1 MNFNN
6 FVFKAI
12 TIMLFWPLATVQGQI
27 HFTNY
32 QSIYGDLEQ
41 SYLGWQVDME
51 GDLVVAGN
59 NRFPEDDGFGG
70 AYLFRRHD
78 DDTWRTE
85 ATLNISEPLNTNEI
99 IEDVQIEGDVV
110 MLVTLDGV
118 YFFEK
123 PDGGWDDMEETAKL
137 NGTTG

>member
-1 MNFNN
+1 MTFNSVT
-6 FVFKAI
+6 FSLLI
-12 TIMLFWPLATVQGQI
+12 IILFAGALPVHGQM
-27 HFTNY
+27 HLTNY

-41 SYLGWQVDME
+41 SYLGWHVDME

-59 NRFPEDDGFGG
+59 NRFPEDEGYGG

-85 ATLNISEPLNTNEI
+85 ATLKISEPLTTHEI

-110 MLVTLDGV
+110 MLVTFDGV
-118 YFFEK
+118 YFQQ
-123 PDGGWDDMEETAKL
+123 
-137 NGTTG
+137 N